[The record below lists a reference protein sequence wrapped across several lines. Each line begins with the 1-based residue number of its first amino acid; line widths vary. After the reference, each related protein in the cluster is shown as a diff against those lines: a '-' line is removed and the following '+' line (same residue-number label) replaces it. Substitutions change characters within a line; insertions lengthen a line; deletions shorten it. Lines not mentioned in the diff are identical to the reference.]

1 MQNFR
6 DKQCVVSDVFSI
18 RGAVDWLVV
27 RSSQVFEVVLG
38 QYKFCYKIATLDLHL
53 NGKKVLLIYR
63 FTSALAPKNAD
74 LKLK

>member
-6 DKQCVVSDVFSI
+6 DKQCLVSDVFSI
-18 RGAVDWLVV
+18 RGAVDWLGVHF
-27 RSSQVFEVVLG
+27 SQVFEVVLG

-53 NGKKVLLIYR
+53 NGKRVLLIYR